1 MFRSE
6 KPYDG
11 QNAGCTAKSC
21 ESRDYGCSAETEIR
35 TGLAE
40 LEGLE
45 KTKEKIECGRYIEWL
60 QG

>member
-21 ESRDYGCSAETEIR
+21 ESRVTVVPCTGRNLGCVPAQA
-35 TGLAE
+35 G
-40 LEGLE
+40 
-45 KTKEKIECGRYIEWL
+45 GRCAKGE
-60 QG
+60 QNRR